1 VEALEAAPSW
11 TDVVAEIALPESRG
25 ALRPVLRA
33 TQAAS
38 CVVVWADSSV
48 TTTFAERAMPE
59 AAASPLRPVTAFTPL
74 VWEAYGR
81 IGPATRRWQG
91 AALGEPQRAGA
102 RATLLR
108 RVSVALWRSQS
119 RAVAIGYS
127 RCLGAAAEDARD
139 GEGGLLGSSSLG
151 AHIVE

>member
-1 VEALEAAPSW
+1 MW
-11 TDVVAEIALPESRG
+11 
-25 ALRPVLRA
+25 
-33 TQAAS
+33 
-38 CVVVWADSSV
+38 
-48 TTTFAERAMPE
+48 
-59 AAASPLRPVTAFTPL
+59 PVTPATLKKNNSEVYQSDVHRTSTPPLFPTQRTFQTTQKTSAMVTAVCGRRTCSAFTPL

-81 IGPATRRWQG
+81 IGPATRRWLG
-91 AALGEPQRAGA
+91 AALGGPLRAGA

-108 RVSVALWRSQS
+108 RVSVALWRSHS

-127 RCLGAAAEDARD
+127 RCLGAAAEDAGE